1 MAYFTMKK
9 LPYALLPSLAA
20 VLCFSINTLPLHA
33 QLKVGNR
40 PASQHKSAV
49 LELESGS
56 QGLLLTRVAD
66 TSVMTGLNPPDGM
79 IIYFTDGKTSEPYGK
94 NAGIFERNGTKWK
107 RSSLIIDT
115 AVDQSPSAIKFTYN
129 NDTLVLH
136 LPNASSSI
144 RGVMSTGKQTFDG
157 KKTFKRS
164 ITLETLHPGSILFIA
179 KDKDGNTDT
188 VSENNS
194 KLFWNSTNER
204 LGIST
209 NTPSANLDTKG
220 NFKLGEHGSVLNSI
234 IRDSVLTSSAVLLNT
249 GEGHLFSFPFTNLK
263 AGANVT
269 VSPQNGLPDGCIIAY
284 AYSTLGNI
292 HIRIENIKAATIPAN
307 FKLYIA
313 VIQ

>member
-9 LPYALLPSLAA
+9 LSYALLPSLAA
-20 VLCFSINTLPLHA
+20 VLCFSISTLPLHA

-79 IIYFTDGKTSEPYGK
+79 IIYFTDGRVSEPFGP
-94 NAGIFERNGTKWK
+94 NAGTYQRKGGKWINTWF
-107 RSSLIIDT
+107 IINTTILD
-115 AVDQSPSAIKFTYN
+115 DQGIKFTL
-129 NDTLVLH
+129 DTNVFTLH
-136 LPNASSSI
+136 LPDANRSL
-144 RGVMSTGKQTFDG
+144 RGVVNSGRQQFG
-157 KKTFKRS
+157 GRKTFVDS
-164 ITLETLHPGSILFIA
+164 IVLQNTHPGSIIFVRDAPSSVNWAL
-179 KDKDGNTDT
+179 T
-188 VSENNS
+188 ENNV
-194 KLFWNSTNER
+194 KFFWDNVNER
-204 LGIST
+204 LGIGT
-209 NTPSANLDTKG
+209 NTPSASLDVKG
-220 NFKLGEHGSVLNSI
+220 NFKLGENGSVLNSI
-234 IRDSVLTSSAVLLNT
+234 IRDSVLTSSAIPLNT
-249 GEGHLFSFPFTNLK
+249 GDGYLYSFPFTNLK

-269 VSPQNGLPDGCIIAY
+269 VSLQNGLPDGCIIAY

-307 FKLYIA
+307 FKFYIA